1 MKLERIPQG
10 IPQAG
15 GSGSEGRKGRA
26 TESMMCR
33 GRGSG
38 EDSRVCQDIVRR
50 VSRSKLF
57 ENYIIRLNTWHA
69 N

>member
-26 TESMMCR
+26 TESLCC
-33 GRGSG
+33 GRGSREG
-38 EDSRVCQDIVRR
+38 SRVCQDIERR
-50 VSRSKLF
+50 VNRSKLF
-57 ENYIIRLNTWHA
+57 ENDIIRLNTWHA

>member
-26 TESMMCR
+26 TERMCR

-38 EDSRVCQDIVRR
+38 EGSRVCQDIERR

-57 ENYIIRLNTWHA
+57 ENDIIRLNTLHA